1 MDENANTVAGW
12 KPIEGPIAG
21 YRDPATG
28 QLDTTPV
35 VDNVASVLRQL
46 LGVAIGAAAVAFLY
60 FGQDVLVPI
69 TLAIMLSFILS
80 PLVHL
85 LQRLRLWRVPA
96 VVLTVLAALGII
108 VALGTLIGTQAASL
122 SVNAPQYARA
132 IEAKVQVLQGSAARR
147 LESITKTLGGSQNL
161 RRRPAATQRDEVLRS
176 GTATDTRRP
185 VLVEV
190 APPKTTPYG
199 VAATV
204 LEPVVGPLE
213 TMLIVIVVTMFVLIQ
228 REDLRDRF
236 IRVFGSNDL
245 HRTTMALDD
254 AGERLSRYFLAQLAV
269 NTGFGLIVGIGLWLI
284 GVPSPAMWGVLAGM
298 LRFVP
303 YIGPVLAAAG
313 PVALGAAIDPGWS
326 TAIII
331 LLAFVVVEG
340 VMGYVLEP
348 LLYGHS
354 TGLSPVS
361 VVVAAIFWTW
371 LWGPIGLILSTPM
384 TLCLVVLGRHVKV
397 LEFFDV
403 ILGDRPALTP
413 VESFYQRILAD
424 NPDEALAQAEAMLTT
439 HSLLEYY
446 DEVVV
451 PALKLAAI
459 DEARGTIGGARIA
472 RMTRAMMAVIDELDD
487 HADRPPVAE
496 PTDARAD
503 RVGLIACI
511 AGRGAFDVAVAAM
524 LSQLVERDG
533 YTAIRIPHGAASRE
547 EIDRLDLSGV
557 QTILLS
563 YLELSGTPAHLRYLI
578 RRLRQKAPEATIV
591 VGLWAEGE
599 PAVSDP
605 AIQQV
610 VSADRYL
617 TSLRDAA
624 AAMEVNLP
632 DGVRH
637 VAD

>member
-132 IEAKVQVLQGSAARR
+132 IEAKVQVFQGSAARR

-204 LEPVVGPLE
+204 LQPVVGPLE

-269 NTGFGLIVGIGLWLI
+269 NTGFGLIVGLGLWLI

-472 RMTRAMMAVIDELDD
+472 RMTRAMMAVIDELDG

-496 PTDARAD
+496 PTDAPAK

>member
-147 LESITKTLGGSQNL
+147 LDSITKTLGGSQNL

>member
-12 KPIEGPIAG
+12 MPIEGPIAG

-472 RMTRAMMAVIDELDD
+472 RMTRAMMAVIDELDG

-624 AAMEVNLP
+624 AAMAVNLP

>member
-12 KPIEGPIAG
+12 MPIEGPIAG

-46 LGVAIGAAAVAFLY
+46 LGIAIGTAAVAFLY

-122 SVNAPQYARA
+122 SVNAPQYVRA
-132 IEAKVQVLQGSAARR
+132 IEAKVQVFQGSAARR

-204 LEPVVGPLE
+204 LQPVVGPLE

-269 NTGFGLIVGIGLWLI
+269 NTGFGLTVGIGLWLV

-340 VMGYVLEP
+340 VIGYVLEP

-472 RMTRAMMAVIDELDD
+472 RMTRAMMAVIDELDG

-496 PTDARAD
+496 PTDARAE

>member
-472 RMTRAMMAVIDELDD
+472 RMTRAMMAVIDELDG

>member
-340 VMGYVLEP
+340 VIGYVLEP

-472 RMTRAMMAVIDELDD
+472 RMTRAMMAVIDELDG

-578 RRLRQKAPEATIV
+578 RRLRQKAPQATIV

-624 AAMEVNLP
+624 AAMEVILP